1 VRSTTPLAKNFLKFR
16 DAKRIG
22 RFQQT
27 KKIVLAM
34 DWPALFF
41 PEDSFTSGLL
51 GLSWST
57 VSSLLQEAPIIEGT
71 VPFHLIE
78 EADDEP
84 HENDKRRELD
94 KDFEEEGY
102 EEENEENESG
112 ENSADENDY
121 CDRRSLSKR
130 SRKEGKMLD
139 ITHLLCLLQS
149 DAALAVNMNVSTFCK
164 RWKEAVGQRKWPFR
178 VLARLDKEIA
188 FLKKKTPLSRGAEA
202 KIAALRKQR
211 KEALAPTLIRVTEF

>member
-1 VRSTTPLAKNFLKFR
+1 VRSTTPLAKNFR

-34 DWPALFF
+34 DWSALFF

-57 VSSLLQEAPIIEGT
+57 VSSPLQEAPIERT
-71 VPFHLIE
+71 VPLHLIE

-84 HENDKRRELD
+84 PENDERCELD
-94 KDFEEEGY
+94 NDFEEVGY
-102 EEENEENESG
+102 EEKGKERHESG

-121 CDRRSLSKR
+121 CDCPSLAKKR

-164 RWKEAVGQRKWPFR
+164 RWKETVGQRKWPFR
-178 VLARLDKEIA
+178 VIARLDKEIA
-188 FLKKKTPLSRGAEA
+188 FLKKKTPLSRGAET
-202 KIAALRKQR
+202 KIAALRKRR
-211 KEALAPTLIRVTEF
+211 KKALAPTLIRVTEF